1 MLEDTVALKYQQGNL
16 PPDRLAL
23 FATVCDGS
31 TILIHTP
38 LRGVH
43 DALLPPCNN
52 CNNCNC
58 DQRLHLAAWHAVALL
73 PD

>member
-1 MLEDTVALKYQQGNL
+1 MLEDTFALKYQQGNL

-38 LRGVH
+38 LH
-43 DALLPPCNN
+43 ALLPP

-58 DQRLHLAAWHAVALL
+58 DQRLHLATWHAVALL